1 MGVAQPRG
9 HLGHGHHISFSYFA
23 TSHFC
28 QLWKNIILRLSEHG
42 DVIIETQTECLAT
55 YLSLGQGRSQTFL
68 FGGGTGGA
76 SFATRGAVNGLCR
89 TSMQWHDVTRKI
101 LGGQAKIWGGSGPPW
116 HPPSSAPALKVNV
129 LIGKFIDQTFHIVG
143 RVRGCAPLQIY

>member
-1 MGVAQPRG
+1 
-9 HLGHGHHISFSYFA
+9 
-23 TSHFC
+23 
-28 QLWKNIILRLSEHG
+28 
-42 DVIIETQTECLAT
+42 
-55 YLSLGQGRSQTFL
+55 
-68 FGGGTGGA
+68 
-76 SFATRGAVNGLCR
+76 
-89 TSMQWHDVTRKI
+89 MQWHDVTRKI